1 MRLDKYLCHNASITR
16 SEAKKA
22 IKKKQI
28 TVNDKIITDPSL
40 HITLDQEVCINDT
53 PLKHLGTQY
62 LMLYKPSGFISSTE
76 DSHYP
81 TVIDLIDQPARGLHP
96 AGRLDVDTTG
106 LVLLTNDGQWAHKV
120 TSPNHECKK
129 RYLVTLDREI
139 TDQAIEMLN
148 DGIYFKSEERKTRPA
163 SVKVI
168 ESTLV
173 ELTISEGMF
182 HQVKRMFAATDNEV
196 IELHRSQI
204 GEITLDSNLEPGEY
218 RPLTQHEIE
227 SIH

>member
-1 MRLDKYLCHNASITR
+1 M
-16 SEAKKA
+16 
-22 IKKKQI
+22 
-28 TVNDKIITDPSL
+28 
-40 HITLDQEVCINDT
+40 CIR
-53 PLKHLGTQY
+53 
-62 LMLYKPSGFISSTE
+62 
-76 DSHYP
+76 DS
-81 TVIDLIDQPARGLHP
+81 
-96 AGRLDVDTTG
+96 
-106 LVLLTNDGQWAHKV
+106 
-120 TSPNHECKK
+120 
-129 RYLVTLDREI
+129 
-139 TDQAIEMLN
+139 
-148 DGIYFKSEERKTRPA
+148 FKSEERKTRPA

>member
-22 IKKKQI
+22 IKKKQV
-28 TVNDKIITDPSL
+28 TVNESIITDPSL
-40 HITLDQEVCINDT
+40 HISIDDEVCINDT
-53 PLKHLGTQY
+53 PIRHLGTQY
-62 LMLYKPSGFISSTE
+62 LMLHKPSGFISSTE
-76 DSHYP
+76 DGQYP
-81 TVIDLIDQPARGLHP
+81 TVIDLIDEPARGLHP

-129 RYLVTLDREI
+129 QYLVSLDKEI
-139 TDQAIEMLN
+139 TDKAIEMLTA
-148 DGIYFKSEERKTRPA
+148 GIYFKSEERKTRPA
-163 SVKVI
+163 AVKVI

-182 HQVKRMFAATDNEV
+182 HQVKRMFAATGNEV
-196 IELHRSQI
+196 IDLHRSQI
-204 GEITLDSNLEPGEY
+204 GDIILDPTLEPGEY
-218 RPLTQHEIE
+218 RPLTQQEIE
-227 SIH
+227 SIR